1 MSSNSYLANALL
13 QHGEQTALIT
23 HNRRRQLRP
32 MHNDLLAHG
41 RFYGGF
47 PRRLVLYIRIHTTP
61 RRILVLRL
69 RRNLARLRL
78 IARRPG
84 VQNELLRAVRIVL
97 GVEPLEAAAGGR
109 GAREALCAAVG
120 DDPVLGFA
128 RGVDELL
135 FVLLARLGE
144 RGVEADGGGEEL
156 RKGRVLVLERVQ

>member
-47 PRRLVLYIRIHTTP
+47 PRRLVLYIRIHAAP
-61 RRILVLRL
+61 RRFLVLRL
-69 RRNLARLRL
+69 LHTGAVRRDLARLRL
-78 IARRPG
+78 IARCPG
-84 VQNELLRAVRIVL
+84 VQNKLLRAVRIVL

-109 GAREALCAAVG
+109 GAGEALWAAVG

-135 FVLLARLGE
+135 LVLLARLGE
-144 RGVEADGGGEEL
+144 RGIEADGGGEEL
-156 RKGRVLVLERVQ
+156 